1 MALGSNFLV
10 LATGARKPSMPH
22 CGNFKLQSRLHNAII
37 VNPAIEPA
45 SLDTEYMI
53 ADPCIIRDQMGQP
66 IKREQ
71 QQAK

>member
-1 MALGSNFLV
+1 MTPCAFLWPHH
-10 LATGARKPSMPH
+10 GPWQH